1 VKKLLRDRNIHF
13 ITDCSQLKGETAGSV
28 TKHFTLPTGGSI
40 LAIFDCWSEHYE
52 PAVTCSG
59 YQDLLPSQHM
69 PHASPAETK
78 PFLSHSELQ
87 HAVQS
92 AHNISAGGSVP
103 DVYTCYNDSSTKEFP
118 LERMWSYLDNVTLAG
133 PPSDGRLYTAQG
145 IWQESATT
153 VIIGEAEGSTL
164 LLDETRSGLNALL
177 TARIK
182 GGKWNV
188 SRINFVEI
196 NNVCDGGPELLQALR
211 AL

>member
-1 VKKLLRDRNIHF
+1 MPRRCDGPHACCACDTELTVPQLLPSVGD
-13 ITDCSQLKGETAGSV
+13 SLQLP
-28 TKHFTLPTGGSI
+28 LPSI

-182 GGKWNV
+182 G
-188 SRINFVEI
+188 
-196 NNVCDGGPELLQALR
+196 QA
-211 AL
+211 